1 MMKKINAILLMA
13 GNGTRTKLLY
23 NKALYEINKIPLF
36 MYSLLKFKR
45 IKEIDKI
52 YLVVNECDYN
62 QVLDILK
69 SNNEDVILVKG
80 GKTRSESVK
89 HALMKIDNSHDIIIH
104 DAARPLTNI
113 NDIVNLINTTNALGT
128 LYHHAV
134 DTVKEV
140 SKKVTTLNRDE
151 LYMISTP
158 QYFSNQLI
166 SYIINNENEYT
177 DELQIFEKDYK
188 INFIEETSLNIKVT
202 TEFDLEYVTY
212 ILTSKLS
219 LIGHSYDFH
228 PFDENKKLILGGVR
242 IDEHVGLKGHSDAD
256 ALYHAVTEAIIGAL
270 SLGDIGTLFPDNDP
284 KYKDKDSSYF
294 LVEVMNEVKKRNLY
308 IRSIDSI
315 MYVEKPN
322 LKKYKY
328 QMAQNIKRLT
338 DAEYVNVKATTMEKC
353 GLVGEEKGIGCEAVC
368 LVLPKNN

>member
-52 YLVVNECDYN
+52 YLVVKECDYN

-270 SLGDIGTLFPDNDP
+270 SLGDIGTLFPDNDS
-284 KYKDKDSSYF
+284 KYKDMDSSYF

-315 MYVEKPN
+315 MYV
-322 LKKYKY
+322 
-328 QMAQNIKRLT
+328 
-338 DAEYVNVKATTMEKC
+338 
-353 GLVGEEKGIGCEAVC
+353 
-368 LVLPKNN
+368 

>member
-158 QYFSNQLI
+158 QYFSNQ
-166 SYIINNENEYT
+166 
-177 DELQIFEKDYK
+177 
-188 INFIEETSLNIKVT
+188 
-202 TEFDLEYVTY
+202 
-212 ILTSKLS
+212 
-219 LIGHSYDFH
+219 
-228 PFDENKKLILGGVR
+228 
-242 IDEHVGLKGHSDAD
+242 
-256 ALYHAVTEAIIGAL
+256 
-270 SLGDIGTLFPDNDP
+270 
-284 KYKDKDSSYF
+284 
-294 LVEVMNEVKKRNLY
+294 
-308 IRSIDSI
+308 
-315 MYVEKPN
+315 
-322 LKKYKY
+322 
-328 QMAQNIKRLT
+328 
-338 DAEYVNVKATTMEKC
+338 
-353 GLVGEEKGIGCEAVC
+353 
-368 LVLPKNN
+368 